1 MINITGAL
9 LVILAL
15 CALLFVSS
23 VNEGFANAVSS
34 SYGNSVAEGFANEMG
49 SSQGPQVSWPG
60 GVVSPPPYSVT
71 AGSDTG
77 YHW

>member
-1 MINITGAL
+1 MIDITGAF
-9 LVILAL
+9 LVVLAL

-23 VNEGFANAVSS
+23 VNEGFTASIGQSS
-34 SYGNSVAEGFANEMG
+34 NNVY
-49 SSQGPQVSWPG
+49 VSWPG
-60 GVVSPPPYSVT
+60 GVMSPPPYSVT

>member
-9 LVILAL
+9 LVAL
-15 CALLFVSS
+15 VISALIFISQ
-23 VNEGFANAVSS
+23 VNEGFTNAVSQ
-34 SYGNSVAEGFANEMG
+34 SY
-49 SSQGPQVSWPG
+49 GPQVSWPG

>member
-23 VNEGFANAVSS
+23 VNEGFANI
-34 SYGNSVAEGFANEMG
+34 
-49 SSQGPQVSWPG
+49 QVSWPG

-71 AGSDTG
+71 AGPDTG

>member
-9 LVILAL
+9 LVVLAL
-15 CALLFVSS
+15 AALLFVSS
-23 VNEGFANAVSS
+23 VNEGFTASIGQSNNNI
-34 SYGNSVAEGFANEMG
+34 Y
-49 SSQGPQVSWPG
+49 VSWPG